1 MRNWTVLIF
10 IIGHWSFLV
19 CCCIWRI
26 SWISKCRRLICIS
39 WWFRIISIKGS
50 WIRKGVTIIMVSMAT
65 IKSKLNYSNNK
76 NNKVTITIPHT
87 QINFSNCGHLSK
99 ASKITY
105 VSHKILTPKITSPLI
120 TSSTIMTHRKYL
132 SNTLLTGLTENT
144 LKLTPS
150 KRYSPR

>member
-26 SWISKCRRLICIS
+26 SWISKCNRLICIS
-39 WWFRIISIKGS
+39 WWLRIISIKES
-50 WIRKGVTIIMVSMAT
+50 SIRKGVTIMASIIT
-65 IKSKLNYSNNK
+65 TNNKLNYNNK

-99 ASKITY
+99 ASKITF
-105 VSHKILTPKITSPLI
+105 VSHKTPIQKITFPLI

-132 SNTLLTGLTENT
+132 SNTLLTGLIENT

-150 KRYSPR
+150 KRYNPH